1 MSFSRKVTLCSM
13 PARVLDELAR
23 ARCVVKIADG
33 VVSFVDV
40 ESGKRI
46 VAMRFGPEE
55 LRTEM
60 ALIRDGVVAYTLPIE
75 SSMKIDPESFEKA
88 VVRKKKARKD
98 KSKTE
103 IDPEEIDADRL
114 GIADGPIAE
123 IGDFDDDHLL
133 RVRIEET
140 LELAKGLE
148 GDQERL
154 SVLSDVAAFVLKETK
169 VRKDLE
175 EIRERVQEAKRKRD
189 LQALRQAL
197 YRFSLKL

>member
-1 MSFSRKVTLCSM
+1 MCSM

-23 ARCVVKIADG
+23 AKCVVKIVDG

-55 LRTEM
+55 QRTEM
-60 ALIRDGVVAYTLPIE
+60 ALIRDGVVAYTLRIE

-88 VVRKKKARKD
+88 VVRKKKAS
-98 KSKTE
+98 KSKEE
-103 IDPEEIDADRL
+103 IDPEEIDVDGL
-114 GIADGPIAE
+114 GIGDGPISG

-140 LELAKGLE
+140 FELAKGFE
-148 GDQERL
+148 SDQERL

-169 VRKDLE
+169 TRTDLE
-175 EIRERVQEAKRKRD
+175 EIRERVREAKKKRD